1 METESMT
8 AIAIGTLGTNDYM
21 EVKYRFPDG
30 QTIAS
35 SYPIHALIQREQVK
49 IDQTIILLTE
59 AARARNWEMLELY
72 LKDHTSAAQIR
83 GIPIKDGANESE
95 LWDIFEAITQA
106 VPEDAELYIDIT
118 HGLRHLPMLLIMA
131 CAYLRTAK
139 NVAIRSISYGAFELG
154 KKEKRTID
162 GRERDIVVECEIF
175 ELLPFVALFDW
186 ANATSAMQRTG
197 DAGFLAHLLRQ
208 TGNGLPSEAGAQLEK
223 VASRLDQVTLALD
236 LNRPEEAMW
245 EAQALR
251 SELKAGTPH
260 LRQFAKPFS
269 LLSELIDTT
278 FTKISLPPARI
289 KSLGERLDAQRRM
302 INWYMQRGR
311 VVLASLLAREW
322 VISRF
327 MQAQGESDVSGWKKR
342 CEASESLNRRPGQP
356 ATPTE
361 KALHQVWI
369 RHGLAHM
376 RNEIAHAGQSGT
388 QPVPADQIKQRL
400 EAALKE
406 LDKLGTEDL

>member
-1 METESMT
+1 MT
-8 AIAIGTLGTNDYM
+8 VVAIGTLGINDYT

-35 SYPIHALIQREQVK
+35 SYPIHALIQRSQLK
-49 IDQTIILLTE
+49 IGQTIILLTE
-59 AARARNWEMLELY
+59 AARARNWEMLELF
-72 LKDHTSAAQIR
+72 LKDHASAGQIR

-106 VPEDAELYIDIT
+106 VPEGAELYVDIT

-139 NVAIRSISYGAFELG
+139 NVVIRSISYGAFELG
-154 KKEKRTID
+154 RKEKRVID
-162 GRERDIVVECEIF
+162 GKERDIVVECDIF

-186 ANATSAMQRTG
+186 ASATSAMQRTG
-197 DAGFLAHLLRQ
+197 DAGFLANLLRQ
-208 TGNGLPSEAGAQLEK
+208 TGNGLPSEAGEQLEK

-236 LNRPEEAMW
+236 LNRPEEAMQ
-245 EAQALR
+245 EAQ
-251 SELKAGTPH
+251 ELSRELQAGTPH

-269 LLSELIDTT
+269 LLRGLIDTT
-278 FTKISLPPARI
+278 FSRISLPRSRI
-289 KSLGERLDAQRRM
+289 KTLGERLDAQRRM

-311 VVLASLLAREW
+311 VALASLLAREW

-327 MQAQGESDVSGWKKR
+327 MQEQGESDISNRKKR
-342 CEASESLNRRPGQP
+342 RAASQSLNGEPRQR
-356 ATPTE
+356 ATPME
-361 KALHQVWI
+361 KALHQVWEKH
-369 RHGLAHM
+369 RLAHM

-388 QPVPADQIKQRL
+388 QPVPADEIKQRL
-400 EAALKE
+400 EAALTE
-406 LDKLGTEDL
+406 LDGLRTEDP